1 MYKTGTGLWWCRP
14 VILGTEGNMG
24 NNDTINLLKECNSGT
39 KMAVDSIDEILDKVK
54 ATELRDVLNSSRIQ
68 HEKLGNELHSL
79 LLEHNSEEKEPAV
92 MAKGMSWLKTNLK
105 MAMDESDATIA
116 SLITDGCNMGVKSL
130 HMYLNKYPGADS
142 TSQDIC
148 KRLISIEDK
157 LCKEMRTPLI

>member
-1 MYKTGTGLWWCRP
+1 MYKTGTGLLWCRP

-157 LCKEMRTPLI
+157 LCKEMRPY

>member
-1 MYKTGTGLWWCRP
+1 MYKTGTGLLWCRP

-157 LCKEMRTPLI
+157 LCREMRPYL

>member
-1 MYKTGTGLWWCRP
+1 
-14 VILGTEGNMG
+14 MG

-148 KRLISIEDK
+148 KRLISIENK
-157 LCKEMRTPLI
+157 LCKEMRPYL

>member
-1 MYKTGTGLWWCRP
+1 MYKTGTGLLWCRP

-39 KMAVDSIDEILDKVK
+39 KMAVDSIDEMLDKVK

-157 LCKEMRTPLI
+157 LCKEMRPYL

>member
-1 MYKTGTGLWWCRP
+1 MYKTGTGLLWCRP

-157 LCKEMRTPLI
+157 LCKEMRAYL

>member
-1 MYKTGTGLWWCRP
+1 MYNTGTGLWRCRL
-14 VILGTEGNMG
+14 VILETEGNMG

-39 KMAVDSIDEILDKVK
+39 KMAVDSINEILDKVK

-157 LCKEMRTPLI
+157 LCKEMRPYL

>member
-1 MYKTGTGLWWCRP
+1 MYKTGTGLLWCRP

-105 MAMDESDATIA
+105 MAMDESDVTIA

-157 LCKEMRTPLI
+157 LCKEMRPYL

>member
-1 MYKTGTGLWWCRP
+1 MYKTGTGLLLCRP

-148 KRLISIEDK
+148 KRLISIEHK
-157 LCKEMRTPLI
+157 LCKEMRPYL

>member
-157 LCKEMRTPLI
+157 LCKEMRPYL

>member
-1 MYKTGTGLWWCRP
+1 MYKTGTGLLWCRP

-39 KMAVDSIDEILDKVK
+39 KMAVDSIDEILDKV
-54 ATELRDVLNSSRIQ
+54 
-68 HEKLGNELHSL
+68 KLGNELHSL

-157 LCKEMRTPLI
+157 LCKEMRPYL

>member
-1 MYKTGTGLWWCRP
+1 
-14 VILGTEGNMG
+14 MG

-79 LLEHNSEEKEPAV
+79 LLELNSEEKEPAV

-142 TSQDIC
+142 T
-148 KRLISIEDK
+148 
-157 LCKEMRTPLI
+157 

>member
-1 MYKTGTGLWWCRP
+1 
-14 VILGTEGNMG
+14 MG

-105 MAMDESDATIA
+105 MAMDESDAT
-116 SLITDGCNMGVKSL
+116 KQ
-130 HMYLNKYPGADS
+130 AD
-142 TSQDIC
+142 
-148 KRLISIEDK
+148 
-157 LCKEMRTPLI
+157 

>member
-1 MYKTGTGLWWCRP
+1 VYKTGTGLWWCRP

-157 LCKEMRTPLI
+157 LCKEMRPYL

>member
-1 MYKTGTGLWWCRP
+1 MYKTGTGLLWCRP

-68 HEKLGNELHSL
+68 HEKIGNELHSL

-157 LCKEMRTPLI
+157 LCKEMRPYL

>member
-1 MYKTGTGLWWCRP
+1 
-14 VILGTEGNMG
+14 MG

-116 SLITDGCNMGVKSL
+116 SLITDGCNMGIKSL
-130 HMYLNKYPGADS
+130 NRYLNQYKAADHKSKNIS
-142 TSQDIC
+142 T
-148 KRLISIEDK
+148 KLISIEEK
-157 LCKEMRTPLI
+157 LCKDLSKYL

>member
-1 MYKTGTGLWWCRP
+1 MYKTGTGLLWCRP

-130 HMYLNKYPGADS
+130 HMYLIN
-142 TSQDIC
+142 I
-148 KRLISIEDK
+148 LV
-157 LCKEMRTPLI
+157 RTALPRIYANALFQ

>member
-1 MYKTGTGLWWCRP
+1 MYKTGTGLLWCRP

-92 MAKGMSWLKTNLK
+92 MAKGMSWLKTNLQI
-105 MAMDESDATIA
+105 AIDESDATIA

-157 LCKEMRTPLI
+157 LCKEMRPYL

>member
-1 MYKTGTGLWWCRP
+1 VYKTGTGLLWCRP

-157 LCKEMRTPLI
+157 LCKEMRPYL

>member
-1 MYKTGTGLWWCRP
+1 MYKTGTGLLWCRP

-54 ATELRDVLNSSRIQ
+54 ATELREVLNSSRIQ

-157 LCKEMRTPLI
+157 LCKEMRPYL

>member
-1 MYKTGTGLWWCRP
+1 MYKTGTGLLWCRP

-54 ATELRDVLNSSRIQ
+54 ANELRDVLNSSRIQ

-157 LCKEMRTPLI
+157 LCKEMRPYL

>member
-1 MYKTGTGLWWCRP
+1 MYKTGTGLLWCRP
-14 VILGTEGNMG
+14 VILGTERNMG

-157 LCKEMRTPLI
+157 LCKEMRPYL

>member
-1 MYKTGTGLWWCRP
+1 
-14 VILGTEGNMG
+14 MG

-105 MAMDESDATIA
+105 MAMDESDAT
-116 SLITDGCNMGVKSL
+116 MGVKSL

-157 LCKEMRTPLI
+157 LCKEMRPYL